1 MATRIRKALDDLR
14 DVQEQ
19 LGSARQGLSRQE
31 WELRLAE
38 SVMMR
43 RKAALATLA
52 RLDMKGW
59 RDGKTQGR

>member
-31 WELRLAE
+31 WDLRLAE

-43 RKAALATLA
+43 RKAALDTLA